1 LPGQWSLSSFGQ
13 ERPVIV
19 VTTPTG
25 SIGHQTLAR
34 VIDAGA
40 PVRVIAR
47 DPSRLTP
54 EVRERTEVVKG
65 SMDDPGAVA
74 EACTGADAVLWV
86 LPPDPR
92 ATSVHGHVIDFTR
105 PLCDAVTAQGV
116 QRVVGVSSLGRG
128 TARKAGQISAVFAMD
143 HLIESTGVHYRSLG
157 MPGFM
162 ENILWQ
168 LQPLTRQGMFFGL
181 LPGDRKG
188 PACATRDIA
197 ATAAGL
203 LLDDT
208 WTGQDDIALPG
219 PEDLS
224 PDDMAAVMSEV
235 LGRPV
240 TYRQVPADAY
250 RADLI
255 SHGMSEPWA
264 QGLVDMAAAVGAGI
278 YGTGRYPSR
287 TASPT
292 TFRQWCEDVLRPAAA
307 AA

>member
-1 LPGQWSLSSFGQ
+1 M
-13 ERPVIV
+13 IV

-47 DPSRLTP
+47 DPSRLAP
-54 EVRERTEVVKG
+54 GVRERAEVVKG

-74 EACTGADAVLWV
+74 EVCAGADAVLWV

-92 ATSVHGHVIDFTR
+92 AASIHGHVIDFTR
-105 PLCDAVTAQGV
+105 PLCDAIAAHGV
-116 QRVVGVSSLGRG
+116 QRVVGVSSLGRS

-162 ENILWQ
+162 ENVLRQ
-168 LQPLTRQGMFFGL
+168 LEPITRNGMFFGQ
-181 LPGDRKG
+181 LPGDRAV

-203 LLDDT
+203 LLDGT
-208 WTGQDDIALPG
+208 WTGQEDIALPG

-224 PDDMAAVMSEV
+224 GDDMAAIMTEV

-240 TYRQVPADAY
+240 AYRQIPADAL
-250 RADLI
+250 RADLVAR
-255 SHGMSEPWA
+255 GMSEPWA
-264 QGLVDMAAAVGAGI
+264 QGLVDMGAAVDAGI
-278 YGTGRYPSR
+278 YGSGSYASR
-287 TASPT
+287 SASPT
-292 TFRQWCEDVLRPAAA
+292 TFRQWCQDVLRPAAQA
-307 AA
+307 AAAA

>member
-1 LPGQWSLSSFGQ
+1 M
-13 ERPVIV
+13 IV

-47 DPSRLTP
+47 DPSRLAP
-54 EVRERTEVVKG
+54 EVRERAEVVKG
-65 SMDDPGAVA
+65 SSDDPGAVS
-74 EACTGADAVLWV
+74 EACVGADAVLWV

-92 ATSVHGHVIDFTR
+92 AASLHGHVIDFTR
-105 PLCDAVTAQGV
+105 PLCDAIAAHGV

-128 TARKAGQISAVFAMD
+128 TARNAGQISAVFAMD
-143 HLIESTGVHYRSLG
+143 HLIESTGVHYRSLA

-162 ENILWQ
+162 ENVLRQ
-168 LQPLTRQGMFFGL
+168 LEPITRQGVFYGQVA
-181 LPGDRKG
+181 GDRKG

-197 ATAAGL
+197 ATAARL

-208 WTGQDDIALPG
+208 WTGQEEVPLPG

-224 PDDMAAVMSEV
+224 PDDMAAVMAEV

-240 TYRQVPADAY
+240 AYRRVPAEGL
-250 RADLI
+250 RADLVGRGV
-255 SHGMSEPWA
+255 SPAWA
-264 QGLVDMAAAVGAGI
+264 QGLVAMGDAVEAGI
-278 YGTGRYPSR
+278 YGTGEYASR
-287 TASPT
+287 SASPT
-292 TFRQWCEDVLRPAAA
+292 TFRQWCQDVLRPAAEA